1 MASPAVRAAPR
12 WSPGVGT
19 SPARCM
25 AAASP
30 PGARFRALR
39 RHYTILETLSE
50 GGNSTVY
57 RAVRCGTTDASD
69 VLGEEVAIK
78 VVAKSGM
85 SDGARVALA
94 REVLVLRN
102 LATDA
107 NSLRYIEVLED
118 AQYVYVVM
126 ELLVGGD
133 LLSALTH
140 RCDAFSPADA
150 LRVVRDVFSSL
161 SALHDRGIAH
171 RDVKLE
177 NVMFADAD
185 HSVVKLIDFGLCHRR
200 RPGGDLHARQPCGT
214 AAYSPPQI
222 VLRAPYVPEEGDSWS
237 VGVVL
242 YALLCRR
249 LPFGSACPADGGVA
263 MEALGRRIVEASPT
277 LHGGV
282 WDRVPFAVKD
292 LLSALLSKDGA
303 DRPSAR
309 EAIEMIDEILAG
321 LDQGAG
327 EEEEE
332 VTHEAFDFLAG
343 AQAFVQSL
351 TGSRR
356 GSSSRSTDSGRRGSR

>member
-1 MASPAVRAAPR
+1 MASTPVRASPARRAA
-12 WSPGVGT
+12 SAST
-19 SPARCM
+19 S
-25 AAASP
+25 
-30 PGARFRALR
+30 GARFRALR
-39 RHYTILETLSE
+39 RHYTVTETLSE

-57 RAVRCGTTDASD
+57 RAVRCGTTGASD

-78 VVAKSGM
+78 IVSKSGLNEA
-85 SDGARVALA
+85 SRTALA
-94 REVLVLRN
+94 REVVVLRQ
-102 LATDA
+102 LASDA
-107 NSLRYIEVLED
+107 NSLRYLEVLED
-118 AQYVYVVM
+118 VQHVYLVM

-140 RCDAFSPADA
+140 RRSAFSAPDA
-150 LRVVRDVFSSL
+150 LRVVREVFCSL

-222 VLRAPYVPEEGDSWS
+222 VMRAPYVPEEGDSWS
-237 VGVVL
+237 VGAVL

-249 LPFGSACPADGGVA
+249 LPFGSASPADGGSA

-282 WDRVPFAVKD
+282 WDQIPFAVKE
-292 LLSALLSKDGA
+292 LVSALLSKTGA

-309 EAIEMIDEILAG
+309 EAIEMIDEILVG
-321 LDQGAG
+321 LDD
-327 EEEEE
+327 EVEE
-332 VTHEAFDFLAG
+332 VTHEALDLLAG
-343 AQAFVQSL
+343 AQSLMHAL
-351 TGSRR
+351 TGSRKSASPTR
-356 GSSSRSTDSGRRGSR
+356 RSEH